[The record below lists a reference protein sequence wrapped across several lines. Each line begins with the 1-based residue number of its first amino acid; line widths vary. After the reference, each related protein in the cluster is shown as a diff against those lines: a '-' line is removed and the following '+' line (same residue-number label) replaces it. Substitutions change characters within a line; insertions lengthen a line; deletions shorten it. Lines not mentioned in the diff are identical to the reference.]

1 MTHIVT
7 HIRLLLL
14 LMVVALAPPAWA
26 ADVKFP
32 TGSRVG
38 IAPPPAM
45 TASQSFFGFEDR
57 DNSVAIII
65 VALPAEAYAEI
76 EKTTNAETLKK
87 QGVIFEKR
95 EELTLPVG
103 KAFLVTGRQ
112 EVEQLKLRKWILVAS
127 TPELTAIVTAQVPDT
142 ATTAYPED
150 VLRAALSSVSVRPTV
165 PAEEQLSLLP
175 FKVGDLAGFRIGGL
189 LTGRAVMLTDATP
202 EATGPTVDPHMVIAI
217 APGGPAQATDRGDFA
232 RDVFSTI
239 PNLKDVRIMSAE
251 PLRMGQQQGYQIM
264 AVGKDNASGADV
276 TIVQWL
282 RFGSG
287 AYMHMIGVAPTGA
300 WTPAYAR
307 FREVRDGIE
316 QR

>member
-1 MTHIVT
+1 MT

-14 LMVVALAPPAWA
+14 LMVVALAPPARA

-38 IAPPPAM
+38 IAPPPGM
-45 TASQSFFGFEDR
+45 MASQSFFGFEDR

-65 VALPAEAYAEI
+65 VALPAEAYSEI
-76 EKTTNAETLKK
+76 DKTTNAETLKK

-95 EELTLPVG
+95 EELSLPVG
-103 KAFLVTGRQ
+103 KAFLVAGRQ

-150 VLRAALSSVSVRPTV
+150 VVRAALSSVSVRPTV
-165 PAEEQLSLLP
+165 PVDEQLSLLP
-175 FKVGDLAGFRIGGL
+175 FKVSDLAGFRVGGL
-189 LTGRAVMLTDATP
+189 LTGRALMLTDATP

-217 APGGPAQATDRGDFA
+217 APGGPAQATDRDEFA
-232 RDVFSTI
+232 REVFSTI
-239 PNLKDVRIMSAE
+239 PNLKEVRINSSE
-251 PLRMGQQQGYQIM
+251 PLRMGQQQGHQIM
-264 AVGKDNASGADV
+264 AVGKDNASGTDV

>member
-1 MTHIVT
+1 
-7 HIRLLLL
+7 
-14 LMVVALAPPAWA
+14 
-26 ADVKFP
+26 
-32 TGSRVG
+32 
-38 IAPPPAM
+38 M

-57 DNSVAIII
+57 DNSVAVII

-76 EKTTNAETLKK
+76 DKTTNAETLKK